1 MFGRSTYATA
11 LLTVTAALALAACGG
26 GGSSGAGGTA
36 AKVGRGGTLK
46 IATAHDITSFD
57 QLKMVDNESIRVISQ
72 ITEGLFKTD
81 GKGQLQPWLATADAV
96 SADGLTHTLKLRTG
110 VVFSGGKPLTSKDV
124 KFTIEQAKK
133 SLQWGFIVAN
143 IKAIDAPDDG
153 TVVLR
158 LKKPSASLHADL
170 ALFVNG
176 IVPDNFGGATQ
187 AQFAQHPVGTG
198 PFQLGRW
205 DKGTR
210 VVLARNPRY
219 WQKGRPILDSVELV
233 GVPDDNSRVT
243 QLRGK
248 QADIA
253 ANPLWPQLDSLDR
266 APGLRVGEYALARV
280 DTLELNTKK
289 APFTDKRVRQAVS
302 LAIDRAAIVKASLSG
317 RGEAA
322 SSFLAPSVPFYS
334 ANPSPPAAQAL
345 AQAKQLMSQAGS
357 PHGTIELLLF
367 SGDAVASTM
376 GQVIQQN
383 LAQIGL
389 RVKLLPLDQSTV
401 LDRTQTGD
409 YTAALSYLTSD
420 ILDPSEL
427 AAFYVGTNGFS
438 TYSNPPE
445 LAKLAEQASQEQ
457 DKAKRAD
464 LYAAMQRGVIG
475 DYGFVPVQVEPWVYG
490 VSDRVQ
496 GFTVNGTGIFDLS
509 TVGLASGA

>member
-1 MFGRSTYATA
+1 MFARSTYATA
-11 LLTVTAALALAACGG
+11 LLTVAAALALAACGG
-26 GGSSGAGGTA
+26 GTSGDTG

-81 GKGQLQPWLATADAV
+81 GKGRLQPWLATLDEV
-96 SADGLTHTLKLRTG
+96 SADGLTHTLKLRSG
-110 VVFSGGKPLTSKDV
+110 VVFSDGKPLTSKDV
-124 KFTIEQAKK
+124 KFTLEQAKK

-143 IKAIDAPDDG
+143 IKSIDAPDDG
-153 TVVLR
+153 TVVLH
-158 LKKPSASLHADL
+158 LKQPSASLHADL

-176 IVPDNFGGATQ
+176 IVPDDFGGVSQ

-198 PFQLGRW
+198 PFMLSRW

-210 VVLARNPRY
+210 VVLERNPRY
-219 WQKGRPILDSVELV
+219 WQQGRPILDSVELV

-248 QADIA
+248 QVDIA

-266 APGLRVGEYALARV
+266 APGMSVGEYALARV

-289 APFTDKRVRQAVS
+289 APFTDRRVRQAVS
-302 LAIDRAAIVKASLSG
+302 LAINRAAIVKASLAG
-317 RGEAA
+317 RGEPA

-334 ANPSPPAAQAL
+334 ANPSPPPAQAL
-345 AQAKQLMSQAGS
+345 AQAKQLMAQTGA
-357 PHGTIELLLF
+357 PKGTIELLLF
-367 SGDAVASTM
+367 SGDAVASTI

-389 RVKLLPLDQSTV
+389 KVKLLPLDQSTV
-401 LDRTQTGD
+401 LDRNQNGN

-457 DKAKRAD
+457 DKTKRAE
-464 LYAAMQRGVIG
+464 LYTAMQRGVID
-475 DYGFVPVQVEPWVYG
+475 DYGFIPVQVEPWVWG
-490 VSDRVQ
+490 VSDRVH

>member
-1 MFGRSTYATA
+1 MLGRTIRGAS
-11 LLTVTAALALAACGG
+11 LLAAAAIALAACGSAT
-26 GGSSGAGGTA
+26 SSSGTA

-81 GKGQLQPWLATADAV
+81 GKGRLQPWLATGDDV
-96 SADGLTHTLKLRTG
+96 SADGLTHTLALRPG
-110 VVFSGGKPLTSKDV
+110 VVFSDGSPLTAKDV
-124 KFTIEQAKK
+124 KFTLEQAKK
-133 SLQWGFIVAN
+133 SVQWGFIVAN
-143 IKAIDAPDDG
+143 IKAIDATDDH

-176 IVPDNFGGATQ
+176 IVPDNFGGKTQ
-187 AQFAQHPVGTG
+187 AQFAQSPVGTG
-198 PFQLGRW
+198 PFMLDRW
-205 DKGTR
+205 DKGTQ
-210 VVLARNPRY
+210 VVLKRNPHY
-219 WQKGRPILDSVELV
+219 WQKGRPILDSVALV
-233 GVPDDNSRVT
+233 GVPDDNSRIT

-248 QADIA
+248 QVDVA
-253 ANPLWPQLDSLDR
+253 ANPPWPQLDSLDKT
-266 APGLRVGEYALARV
+266 PGLHVGEYALARV
-280 DTLELNTKK
+280 DTLGLNTKK
-289 APFTDKRVRQAVS
+289 APFDDKRVRQAVS
-302 LAIDRAAIVKASLSG
+302 LAINRAAIVKASLAG
-317 RGEAA
+317 RGQAG

-334 ANPSPPAAQAL
+334 AVPSPSGPQAL
-345 AQAKQLMSQAGS
+345 AQAKQLVAQAGAPS
-357 PHGTIELLLF
+357 GTIELLLF

-389 RVKLLPLDQSTV
+389 KVKLLPLDQSAA
-401 LDRTQTGD
+401 LDRAQTGN
-409 YTAALSYLTSD
+409 YTASLSYLTSD

-438 TYSNPPE
+438 TFSNPPV

-457 DKAKRAD
+457 DENKRAA
-464 LYAAMQRGVIG
+464 LYAEMQRGVIG
-475 DYGFVPVQVEPWVYG
+475 DYGFIPVQVEPWVWG
-490 VSDRVQ
+490 VSDRVH

-509 TVGLASGA
+509 TVGLAAGT